1 MEKPILATNID
12 GFLINHSAFIEPH
25 RIWFDRA
32 IILTKDKSLGKWK
45 GHPEYF
51 KGVNEA
57 MEKILPNASKEERT
71 KTARDWYQ
79 EDVVYYL
86 SLHPEIVNRKLA
98 EILNKLKKKFTL
110 ALITTNTKEYIR
122 EIIKTANLEDI
133 YDIIYA
139 SSSEE
144 EPDKKKI
151 FREFIEKYG
160 EPKYYV
166 ASRSKEAFEELIKI
180 GAFCIY
186 FAPDEINPELKE
198 IASKTITEYSELE
211 NINHS
216 S

>member
-1 MEKPILATNID
+1 MGKPILATNID

-25 RIWFDRA
+25 KAWFERA
-32 IILTKDKSLGKWK
+32 IKRTKDNSLRKWIGKQD
-45 GHPEYF
+45 YF
-51 KGVNEA
+51 PGVNEA

-71 KTARDWYQ
+71 KTARGWYQ

-122 EIIKTANLEDI
+122 EIIKTANLEGI

-160 EPKYYV
+160 EPRYYI

-180 GAFCIY
+180 GTFCIY